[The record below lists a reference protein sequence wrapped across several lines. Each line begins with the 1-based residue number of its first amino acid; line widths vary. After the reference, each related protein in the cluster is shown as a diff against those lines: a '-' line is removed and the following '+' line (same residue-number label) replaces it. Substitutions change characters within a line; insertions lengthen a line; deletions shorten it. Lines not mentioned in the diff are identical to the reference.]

1 MGKRASMHEKFYL
14 ADSRA
19 AEEAIELLAAHG
31 PMAPFEAAAR
41 ASRSRD
47 LGNIIH
53 FCRWRQI
60 ERFLEAM
67 AADPNPQTVH

>member
-1 MGKRASMHEKFYL
+1 MHEHFYL
-14 ADSRA
+14 SDSEA
-19 AEEAIELLAAHG
+19 AEDAIELLAAHG
-31 PMAPFEAAAR
+31 PLAPFEAAAR

-67 AADPNPQTVH
+67 AGDHRPDTVH